1 MTKPTATQRLARL
14 LALVPWVAAH
24 PDGVPVDQVCE
35 RFGVTRDE
43 LVGDLDVVMMVGVH
57 PFTPDTMIEAWI
69 DDDRVMIHYADAFS
83 RPLRLTADEAVT
95 LIAAARGLAA
105 VPGAESDGPLGRSIA
120 KLAAVVGAGDS
131 AGVDV
136 DLGGAS
142 AEVFEILDTAQRDHR
157 QVEIDY
163 PDAEGSH
170 GVTRRIEPARL
181 FSSEGRWYVS
191 GWCHRAGDARVFRVD
206 RILAARVTDDGFA
219 APVDR
224 APDTVG
230 FDDALPQV
238 ELEVDRS
245 AVWLLDPVPALARE
259 EVGDAVRFRLAIG
272 SGTWLART
280 LVQLG
285 PAVRIVHS
293 DPSLD
298 VTELVARE
306 ARQLRDRYAP
316 RRV

>member
-43 LVGDLDVVMMVGVH
+43 LVDDLDVVMMVGVH

-69 DDDRVMIHYADAFS
+69 DGDRVVIHYADAFS

-95 LIAAARGLAA
+95 LIAAARGLAT
-105 VPGAESDGPLGRSIA
+105 VPGAEPDGPLRRSIA
-120 KLAAVVGAGDS
+120 KLAVVAGAGDA

-142 AEVFEILDTAQRDHR
+142 AEVFGVLDAAQRDRR
-157 QVEIDY
+157 QVEIEY
-163 PDAEGSH
+163 PDADGAR

-181 FSSEGRWYVS
+181 FSSGGRWYVS
-191 GWCHRAGDARVFRVD
+191 GWCHRAEDTRVFRVD
-206 RILAARVTDDGFA
+206 RVLAARATDEAFE
-219 APVDR
+219 APSDD
-224 APDTVG
+224 APDEVE
-230 FDDALPQV
+230 FDEALPQV
-238 ELEVDRS
+238 SLEVDRS
-245 AVWLLDPVPALARE
+245 AAWLLDPVPALARE
-259 EVGDAVRFRLAIG
+259 EAGDTVRFRLAIG
-272 SGTWLART
+272 SSSWLARVI
-280 LVQLG
+280 VQLG
-285 PAVRIVHS
+285 PAVRILDA

-298 VTELVARE
+298 VTALA
-306 ARQLRDRYAP
+306 ARQARQVRDRY
-316 RRV
+316 R